1 MYNMFYCTILALEG
15 NNYIMLKEF
24 LVLYVRLLTEGINC
38 AGVKWVIR
46 LQLILLL
53 MLFIAVLDFT
63 VGSFVHTDPG
73 QFCSFCVCMCL
84 KSAVECSALCCHN
97 SSFCTVLGP

>member
-1 MYNMFYCTILALEG
+1 
-15 NNYIMLKEF
+15 
-24 LVLYVRLLTEGINC
+24 VSTEGINC

-63 VGSFVHTDPG
+63 VGSFVHTDHG
-73 QFCSFCVCMCL
+73 QLYMFCLHCLIQYRTLPPWDMCHITI
-84 KSAVECSALCCHN
+84 V
-97 SSFCTVLGP
+97 